1 MGVKKIMEKIHDI
14 GKYMVGGD
22 FFGRFGK
29 IQHTFQGFFPGP
41 PPASMRNFEITFC
54 SLNRGK
60 ANLNFDISYIKF
72 GSLAKKL

>member
-1 MGVKKIMEKIHDI
+1 MEKIHEIGKYMVGGDFLGVLGDFFWGIKGVGVKKIMEKIHDK

-41 PPASMRNFEITFC
+41 P
-54 SLNRGK
+54 
-60 ANLNFDISYIKF
+60 
-72 GSLAKKL
+72 